1 MSEDRYSK
9 KIGSRQIHLDFHTSE
24 YLEGIGKSFSKSKF
38 QESLKLAHVDSINL
52 FAKCHHSWSYY
63 PTQVGQMH
71 PHLDFDLLGQQI
83 EACHEIGVLAH
94 IYFTFG
100 WSCNDAEQHPEWLV
114 RDRNGLPVTS
124 EPWPESEL
132 SHHSKPTFQWK
143 FLCAATSYHEY
154 VMEQVK
160 ELCELYDADGFWFD
174 IYQAH
179 RLSFS
184 EPCKKEMKELG
195 IDTEDDQCVGAF
207 NAQVIKRH
215 CEEIKTLI
223 KSYHPDVS
231 VFFNGTTALDPDL
244 NFKYRLYENNSVQD
258 LEDLPTVWGGYDKLP
273 LQSKYFLK
281 LGYPITAMSGKFH
294 TAWGEFGGFKHP
306 NALLYEAASM
316 IAWGAN
322 CNFGDQLHPTGEM
335 DITTY
340 TNIGKAYSYVK
351 EIEEFGIGGI
361 PVARLGIWRSYDE
374 VHDEGL
380 VKILLEGQINFDVA
394 NYEKDLGNF
403 DVIIIPGVA
412 CLDRN
417 AADRLNQF
425 TLNGGS
431 LVVMGSGALDVDG
444 GEVILNIGADYEGP
458 AEFDSDYLLLKD
470 SLSGSLIKTP
480 FLNYKPAIKMRAH
493 EGTEVLATIRE
504 PFFSRTYEKY
514 TSHQNTP
521 YQLEDADHI
530 GLIRKGNVL
539 YFSHELDAMY
549 FEHGARLHRD
559 LFLNGLNMVH
569 RRPMINTTLPS
580 TGRVSLLHQASLN
593 RYVAHLLFASP
604 IKRGNCEVIE
614 DLVPLYDVPVTIDLP
629 KKITSA
635 VLVPSMKKLPMDK
648 KDNKIEVIIP
658 KFSCHCAIVFNY
670 E

>member
-1 MSEDRYSK
+1 M
-9 KIGSRQIHLDFHTSE
+9 I
-24 YLEGIGKSFSKSKF
+24 
-38 QESLKLAHVDSINL
+38 LKTIN
-52 FAKCHHSWSYY
+52 H
-63 PTQVGQMH
+63 
-71 PHLDFDLLGQQI
+71 
-83 EACHEIGVLAH
+83 
-94 IYFTFG
+94 
-100 WSCNDAEQHPEWLV
+100 
-114 RDRNGLPVTS
+114 
-124 EPWPESEL
+124 
-132 SHHSKPTFQWK
+132 
-143 FLCAATSYHEY
+143 
-154 VMEQVK
+154 
-160 ELCELYDADGFWFD
+160 
-174 IYQAH
+174 
-179 RLSFS
+179 
-184 EPCKKEMKELG
+184 
-195 IDTEDDQCVGAF
+195 VGAF

-215 CEEIKTLI
+215 CEEITKLI

-417 AADRLNQF
+417 TADRLNQF
-425 TLNGGS
+425 TSNGGS
-431 LVVMGSGALDVDG
+431 LVVMGNGALDVDG

-493 EGTEVLATIRE
+493 EGTEVLAKIRE

-559 LFLNGLNMVH
+559 LFLNGLSMVH

-593 RYVAHLLFASP
+593 RYVAHLL
-604 IKRGNCEVIE
+604 
-614 DLVPLYDVPVTIDLP
+614 LHHL
-629 KKITSA
+629 
-635 VLVPSMKKLPMDK
+635 
-648 KDNKIEVIIP
+648 
-658 KFSCHCAIVFNY
+658 
-670 E
+670 